1 MYFFYFEILGT
12 DTGLIQW
19 FLLSVHLQSMLFY
32 YSYFISYIIIL
43 QSMLHYD
50 NTDHVFRLESVSS
63 EEYKSYC

>member
-12 DTGLIQW
+12 DTGLIQC

-32 YSYFISYIIIL
+32 YSYFISYVIIF

-50 NTDHVFRLESVSS
+50 NTDYVFRLEPVSS
-63 EEYKSYC
+63 EEYMSYC